1 MGFAAAT
8 FATGLLPTWQMV
20 GVMAPI
26 LLIALRFMQGFFA
39 GGEWG
44 SGAVTMLSKGTEL
57 IPILLG
63 INVIIGSIIILI
75 GAKINPETRDVDL
88 TQ

>member
-1 MGFAAAT
+1 MIVTIMGFSIAT
-8 FATGLLPTWQMV
+8 AATGLLPTWQMV

-44 SGAVTMLSKGTEL
+44 SGAVITM
-57 IPILLG
+57 
-63 INVIIGSIIILI
+63 
-75 GAKINPETRDVDL
+75 ETAPKEKEAYSRDFYKVVL
-88 TQ
+88 TLVLF